1 MEKTSELRTWIVID
15 SDGECHEVT
24 AHYIAQGTGNG
35 YTSFVHRDEP
45 NLGFTHT
52 FYHPRSVIMEKPQE
66 LSGPPENYPV
76 TISRPPAEV
85 NGYRVLAW
93 AETKRR
99 NGEYPGGTV
108 IVFRPKAPYDHYIY
122 DHYVVWDAYTKD
134 GGESWLASDGRYYAT
149 QGAAWKGFTER
160 DSTRRAE
167 R

>member
-1 MEKTSELRTWIVID
+1 MEKTSELRTWIVFD
-15 SDGECHEVT
+15 SDGERHEVT
-24 AHYIAQGTGNG
+24 AHYIAQGTDNG

-52 FYHPRSVIMEKPQE
+52 FYHPRSVVMKKPQK

-76 TISRPPAEV
+76 TISRPPAEI
-85 NGYRVLAW
+85 NGHRVLAW

-99 NGEYPGGTV
+99 DGHYPGGTV
-108 IVFRPKAPYDHYIY
+108 IVFLPKAPY

-134 GGESWLASDGRYYAT
+134 GGESWLASDGGYYVT
-149 QGAAWKGFTER
+149 TEAAWKGFTDR
-160 DSTRRAE
+160 NSTRRAE